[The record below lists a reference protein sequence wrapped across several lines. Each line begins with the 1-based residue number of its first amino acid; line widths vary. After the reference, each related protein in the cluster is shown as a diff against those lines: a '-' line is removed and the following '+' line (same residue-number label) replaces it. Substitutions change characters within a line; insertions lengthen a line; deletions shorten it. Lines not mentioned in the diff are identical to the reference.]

1 MSDEKFE
8 IAEYQNKAASMVIA
22 NQSDRIDALA
32 IVAEAKRRAKVIAD
46 SFEVNVKTAH
56 AAWKAAVAHR
66 DGFLKPLADLETTIK
81 QKVIAYDREQER
93 LRQEEQRRLQSIAD
107 EQARK
112 ERDRLLKQAE
122 RLKTEE
128 KKEERLA
135 MAEAVVA
142 PVIEIPKAA
151 AVSGVSTRKTW
162 DVEIVNV
169 NDIPREYMVADIKAI
184 TAFVRATKGKNQVA
198 GCKIIEREIMAVRA

>member
-81 QKVIAYDREQER
+81 QKVIAYDREHEL
-93 LRQEEQRRLQSIAD
+93 LRQEEQRRLQAIAD
-107 EQARK
+107 LADAVRNLMDATADE
-112 ERDRLLKQAE
+112 
-122 RLKTEE
+122 
-128 KKEERLA
+128 A
-135 MAEAVVA
+135 MAEYDRRNN
-142 PVIEIPKAA
+142 
-151 AVSGVSTRKTW
+151 GVYH
-162 DVEIVNV
+162 D
-169 NDIPREYMVADIKAI
+169 
-184 TAFVRATKGKNQVA
+184 
-198 GCKIIEREIMAVRA
+198 